1 MAESTASGA
10 ERDAEEVR
18 WDRHRELRDIFVA
31 ITGSEKFTETQ
42 EQQLASRYLVAE
54 ESLSEP
60 VTAIAKADG
69 LADTFS
75 DLEYTS
81 DSE

>member
-1 MAESTASGA
+1 M
-10 ERDAEEVR
+10 
-18 WDRHRELRDIFVA
+18 A
-31 ITGSEKFTETQ
+31 ITGSEEFTETQ
-42 EQQLASRYLVAE
+42 KQQSASRYIVSE

-75 DLEYTS
+75 DLEYEL
-81 DSE
+81 DDE